1 MSTDTRASSPSSEGP
16 ELSPSSGD
24 FPLELTD
31 AAIGKIRGYAEGNA
45 EFQGKSF
52 RVFIEGGGCAGFR
65 YAFVFDDPQEND
77 FRCQV
82 KGVEVAIDPLSMNY
96 LRGATVDYVDSL
108 NGAGFAVNNPN
119 ASSSCGC
126 GHSFQA

>member
-1 MSTDTRASSPSSEGP
+1 MSRKTRASSPSSEGS
-16 ELSPSSGD
+16 ELSPSTSD

-31 AAIGKIRGYAEGNA
+31 VAVGKIRSYAEGNA
-45 EFQGKSF
+45 EFEGKAF

-65 YAFVFDDPQEND
+65 YAFVFDDPREDD
-77 FRCQV
+77 FLCQIR
-82 KGVEVAIDPLSMNY
+82 GVDVAIDPLSMNY

-108 NGAGFAVNNPN
+108 DGAGFTVNNPN

-126 GHSFQA
+126 GHSFQV